1 MRQGVR
7 LQCGGGLIN
16 CCKDN
21 KHFPS
26 WLVSFSCYNY
36 HVMRKKII
44 GWLVF
49 VLTAFSAAE
58 TLQAQ
63 GTAFTYQGQLSS
75 GGNPA
80 NGSYDLTF
88 SLYNSTSLAS
98 PLIAGPVTNSAVV
111 VTNGLFTVS
120 LNFGPGIFSG
130 TNYWL
135 QIAVRSNGATGFTTL
150 SPRQPL
156 LPVPYAIFAN
166 TASNLLGILPSTQLS
181 GAVPSA
187 QITGTYLGN
196 VVFNNGANIFIGAFG
211 GDGST

>member
-1 MRQGVR
+1 MNPKIFRRFLCVAISI
-7 LQCGGGLIN
+7 CGI
-16 CCKDN
+16 
-21 KHFPS
+21 
-26 WLVSFSCYNY
+26 
-36 HVMRKKII
+36 
-44 GWLVF
+44 
-49 VLTAFSAAE
+49 E
-58 TLQAQ
+58 TLCAQ

-98 PLIAGPVTNSAVV
+98 PVIAGPVTNSAVA

-130 TNYWL
+130 ANYWL
-135 QIAVRSNGATGFTTL
+135 QIAVRTNGTGSFTTL

-166 TASNLLGILPSTQLS
+166 TASNLLGNP
-181 GAVPSA
+181 AVHAIERRAAVRSNHRRLLEPR
-187 QITGTYLGN
+187 YLQQRRE
-196 VVFNNGANIFIGAFG
+196 
-211 GDGST
+211 